1 MMAYI
6 NRTYPPAP
14 FLLGKG
20 SKALLMALSEWIA
33 PWKPKPPHQ
42 SSRKIARHSL
52 FLVGTGVAYNERS
65 E

>member
-14 FLLGKG
+14 FLRGKG

-33 PWKPKPPHQ
+33 PWKPKPPRAQ
-42 SSRKIARHSL
+42 SLANPLAIPPSS
-52 FLVGTGVAYNERS
+52 
-65 E
+65 